1 MSVYI
6 YICWLKV
13 EFRIYTEW
21 DQRGPSHIGFPA
33 TAASQLISG
42 HLQGHKRFQIPYRPK
57 SVSANKASEYSPL
70 SLLCGHREGRG
81 GKKKKQQPGSLKM
94 YEINA
99 GDRAQLQKKEEEG
112 NKGRKKKKQRKLCL
126 WKFCGVLFLVKLLFA
141 SRASNI

>member
-1 MSVYI
+1 
-6 YICWLKV
+6 
-13 EFRIYTEW
+13 
-21 DQRGPSHIGFPA
+21 
-33 TAASQLISG
+33 
-42 HLQGHKRFQIPYRPK
+42 
-57 SVSANKASEYSPL
+57 
-70 SLLCGHREGRG
+70 
-81 GKKKKQQPGSLKM
+81 M